1 MLSHVAA
8 DLRFAIRSL
17 RRAPGFVLVAVA
29 TLSIGI
35 ASVTALFSMVYAYAF
50 RPLPYKDAD
59 RIAALGERR
68 PKGYQGA
75 RTISLAAARA
85 VVTGARS
92 YERTSMFDEHYSRG
106 KIGEQTVDLR
116 ALLIDSSF
124 ASLFGIR
131 AQLGRTLTADEI
143 AGNAPSVVI
152 SEQLWRTRFGAEP
165 SAVGR
170 TMRVSDE
177 MVTIVGVMP
186 VGFRYP
192 ERTDLWRP
200 LHIVDSADASVSLL
214 TKRRRDV
221 SEQSARAELS
231 GIAGRLAQSDSQLFA
246 GVSIVPAEMVDRHV
260 GAGLPI
266 AGLFVGAAVLV
277 LLIACAN
284 VANLLLVRAA
294 ERRGEMAVRASLGA
308 SRRRLLMQSLTESM
322 LIAATAGV
330 IGTLL
335 SIVLI
340 RVGLSIIPTAGFPSW
355 LSFGIDS
362 RILTF
367 TVAIATLVTLAVGV
381 TPAREGTRFDL
392 VRALKLGG
400 DGGSAKS
407 GVAKRARTGIII
419 QLALSVMLFVGA
431 SLFLQSYRKL
441 AVVDV
446 GYPADKIV
454 RLNLYFDPDRFPDH
468 VPRQRFA
475 SEVRAQIAALSSVR
489 HAAIRGGLDA
499 STLSEPLLVA
509 STARNSRTNE
519 RPDRRLFIDGDT
531 TAAFRGGSA
540 GSPSFFGVSTDY
552 FQALGLRA
560 LRGRTL
566 TTDDGQASA
575 KVVVLSHE
583 LADKLWP
590 HQDPIGRT
598 IQFGARGIRVTVIG
612 VVEDVRDVQ
621 GGRAGISASPRPYG
635 YLSTDQV
642 SVWNPEVLVTGDNG
656 IPALQAAARL
666 VARRMDPT
674 VTTVAETMAKE
685 AETERWVV
693 SIFGGLMAGFA
704 VAGLVLSMIGI
715 YGVVAY
721 GITQRTREIGIRLAL
736 GGTSN
741 DVLRLVMRQ
750 SARFVGVGLLAGI
763 PLSLGAGR
771 LLRVLLFGVSTADP
785 LTYGAVCV
793 VFGGVAML
801 ACYLPARRVTGIEPL
816 LALRS
821 E

>member
-8 DLRFAIRSL
+8 DIRFAFRSL
-17 RRAPGFVLVAVA
+17 RRAPGFVVVAVA

-59 RIAALGERR
+59 RIAVLGEHR
-68 PKGYQGA
+68 PKAYRGL
-75 RTISLAAARA
+75 RTISLDAARA
-85 VVTGARS
+85 VSFGARS
-92 YERTSMFDEHYSRG
+92 YERTSLFDTHYSRG
-106 KIGEQTVDLR
+106 TIGEQLVDLEMM
-116 ALLIDSSF
+116 LVDSSF
-124 ASLFGIR
+124 TPLFGIR
-131 AQLGRTLTADEI
+131 PQLGRTLTADEI
-143 AGNAPSVVI
+143 AANAPSIII
-152 SEQLWRTRFGAEP
+152 SDQLWRTRFGAEA

-170 TMRVSDE
+170 KIRIADE
-177 MVTIVGVMP
+177 LVTIVGVMP

-192 ERTDLWRP
+192 DRTDLWRP
-200 LHIVDSADASVSLL
+200 LHIVDSTDATVTLL
-214 TKRRRDV
+214 AKRRREV
-221 SEQSARAELS
+221 SEQSARTELS
-231 GIAGRLAQSDSQLFA
+231 GIARRLAQSDSQVFA
-246 GVSIVPAEMVDRHV
+246 GVSIVPMEMIDRKV
-260 GAGLPI
+260 GGGLPI

-308 SRRRLLMQSLTESM
+308 SRRRLLAQSLTESM
-322 LIAATAGV
+322 IIAVTSGV

-335 SIVLI
+335 SIVLV
-340 RVGLSIIPTAGFPSW
+340 RVGLSIIPSAGFPSW
-355 LSFGIDS
+355 LSFGIDF
-362 RILTF
+362 RILGF
-367 TVAIATLVTLAVGV
+367 TMAVVTLVTLGVGI

-419 QLALSVMLFVGA
+419 QLMLSVVLFVGA

-446 GYPADKIV
+446 GYAADKIV
-454 RLNLYFDPDRFPDH
+454 RLGLYFDPDRFPDH
-468 VPRQRFA
+468 TLRMRFA
-475 SEVRAQIAALSSVR
+475 LDVRAQIVELSSVR
-489 HAAIRGGLDA
+489 HAAIRGGLDE
-499 STLSEPLLVA
+499 STVSESIAVV
-509 STARNSRTNE
+509 STTRNSRRTE
-519 RPDRRLFIDGDT
+519 RPDRRLFVDGDT
-531 TAAFRGGSA
+531 AASFRGGA
-540 GSPSFFGVSTDY
+540 GYPWFFGVSNDY
-552 FQALGLRA
+552 FQTLGLRV
-560 LRGRTL
+560 LRGRTP
-566 TTDDGQASA
+566 TSDDGQASA
-575 KVVVLSHE
+575 KVIVLSHE

-598 IQFGARGIRVTVIG
+598 IQFGARGTRIAVIG
-612 VVEDVRDVQ
+612 VVEDVRDIQ

-642 SVWNPEVLVTGDNG
+642 SIWNPEVLLTGDNG

-666 VARRMDPT
+666 VSRRMDPT

-704 VAGLVLSMIGI
+704 VAGLVLSTIGI

-721 GITQRTREIGIRLAL
+721 SITQRTREIGIRLAL
-736 GGTSN
+736 GGTSS

-771 LLRVLLFGVSTADP
+771 LLRVLLFGVATADP
-785 LTYGAVCV
+785 LTYAAVCV
-793 VFGGVAML
+793 VFGSVAML
-801 ACYLPARRVTGIEPL
+801 ACYLPAQRVTRIEPL